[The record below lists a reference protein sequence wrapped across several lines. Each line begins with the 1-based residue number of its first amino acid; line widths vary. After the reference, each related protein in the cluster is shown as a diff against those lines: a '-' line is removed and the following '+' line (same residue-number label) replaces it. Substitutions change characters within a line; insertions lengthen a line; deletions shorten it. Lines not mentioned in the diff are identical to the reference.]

1 MLLLQ
6 ATRRLEQGGDMYT
19 VIGAVI
25 GAAITGGCTV
35 IAAVITA
42 RRGGSG
48 EDAP

>member
-1 MLLLQ
+1 
-6 ATRRLEQGGDMYT
+6 MYAF
-19 VIGAVI
+19 IGAII